1 MKMTA
6 LTLFEIASQYRH
18 ITDVLMDAG
27 VDEQT
32 LTDTLDG
39 EAWPLEL
46 KAQNYGF
53 VIRNLESTAASIKEA
68 EKQMADR
75 RKAIEKRAAALL
87 ERLKTGLEIAGVQ
100 KLETPH
106 FAITIK
112 RNPPSVDVWD
122 ERQIPAEYMRTPEP
136 APPPVAVPDKK
147 AIAEAI
153 KAGKDVPGAQL
164 AHGTRLDI
172 R

>member
-1 MKMTA
+1 MTA
-6 LTLFEIASQYRH
+6 LTLFEIAKEYRA

-32 LTDTLDG
+32 LTDTLEG

-53 VIRNLESTAASIKEA
+53 VIRNLEATAASIKAA
-68 EKQMADR
+68 EKQMKER
-75 RKAIEKRAAALL
+75 REAIERRAAALL

-100 KLETPH
+100 KLECPH

-112 RNPPSVDVWD
+112 KNPPAIDIWD
-122 ERQIPAEYMRTPEP
+122 EKQIPAKFMRTPEP
-136 APPPVAVPDKK
+136 PPPPPAVPDKK
-147 AIAEAI
+147 AIKEAI
-153 KAGKDVPGAQL
+153 DAGEEVPGAKKVQ
-164 AHGTRLDI
+164 GTRLDI